1 MELPGSWALDSS
13 PIGMLSLWVIQSSL
27 RASNTSH
34 MTTTPRFTHPAGTLT
49 LRLTANTYP
58 ASHLDAVAESNQKGR
73 TTMSDR
79 KLAGG
84 GFIAGIRN
92 SAVVELLKG
101 L

>member
-1 MELPGSWALDSS
+1 
-13 PIGMLSLWVIQSSL
+13 
-27 RASNTSH
+27 
-34 MTTTPRFTHPAGTLT
+34 MTTTPRFTHSAGTLT

-58 ASHLDAVAESNQKGR
+58 ASHFDAVAESNQKGR

-79 KLAGG
+79 KLAGWGG
-84 GFIAGIRN
+84 GFIAGIRI

>member
-1 MELPGSWALDSS
+1 
-13 PIGMLSLWVIQSSL
+13 
-27 RASNTSH
+27 
-34 MTTTPRFTHPAGTLT
+34 MTTTPRFTHSAGTLT

-58 ASHLDAVAESNQKGR
+58 ASHFDAVAESNQKGR

-79 KLAGG
+79 KLAGWGGG
-84 GFIAGIRN
+84 GFIAGIRI